1 MARGGRPVYIISIA
15 AGLTGCHPRTLRIYE
30 EEGLLEPV
38 RTPSN
43 IRLYSDEDVMRVR
56 MIRYLTQVRGVNLA
70 GVKMVLQLRD
80 IADLMRDFAEAL
92 DAVDAEREDVTAA
105 TSARDAE
112 REEVVAARSTRDAE
126 WTERASGSS
135 ERGHTGPQERRGT

>member
-80 IADLMRDFAEAL
+80 IADLMHDFADAL
-92 DAVDAEREDVTAA
+92 DAVDAEREDGGAA

-112 REEVVAARSTRDAE
+112 
-126 WTERASGSS
+126 WTERSGGSS
-135 ERGHTGPQERRGT
+135 ERGQTRPQERRGT

>member
-80 IADLMRDFAEAL
+80 IADLMRDFADAL
-92 DAVDAEREDVTAA
+92 DAADAEREGVGAA

-112 REEVVAARSTRDAE
+112 
-126 WTERASGSS
+126 WTERAGGSS
-135 ERGHTGPQERRGT
+135 ERGQTRPQERRGT

>member
-1 MARGGRPVYIISIA
+1 MARGGRPVYVISIA

-92 DAVDAEREDVTAA
+92 DAVDVEREDVVAA
-105 TSARDAE
+105 T
-112 REEVVAARSTRDAE
+112 STRDAE

-135 ERGHTGPQERRGT
+135 ERGHTRPQERRGT

>member
-80 IADLMRDFAEAL
+80 IADLMHDFADAL
-92 DAVDAEREDVTAA
+92 DAIDAEREDVAVA
-105 TSARDAE
+105 TSA
-112 REEVVAARSTRDAE
+112 RDAE
-126 WTERASGSS
+126 WTERAGGSS
-135 ERGHTGPQERRGT
+135 ERGHTRLQERRGA